1 MSITVEK
8 SDVIK
13 NIYFIA
19 EIVQNAS
26 DKGMYGGLAN
36 KSDFIGGIFDRWINQ
51 IPESVIFNKCLLKD
65 ISQNKNV
72 EVIIDFY
79 KYNPRRET
87 TGIAPDVIGLKIN
100 NTVVPFVVYNGRW
113 KEVEGKP
120 QIEVKTFKSSQK
132 MVSLRNQGYDRKYLV
147 FVDTN
152 FRTDYLLPFF
162 DKSFFQMKYMIA

>member
-1 MSITVEK
+1 M
-8 SDVIK
+8 
-13 NIYFIA
+13 
-19 EIVQNAS
+19 
-26 DKGMYGGLAN
+26 
-36 KSDFIGGIFDRWINQ
+36 
-51 IPESVIFNKCLLKD
+51 IFNKCLLKD

-132 MVSLRNQGYDRKYLV
+132 WFLYGIKA
-147 FVDTN
+147 
-152 FRTDYLLPFF
+152 
-162 DKSFFQMKYMIA
+162 MIGNI